1 MCRHFKIRYSS
12 IPLPVHQLRAV
23 LLDLVNLPR
32 PLYIGPLH
40 VRTWVMGKLVYGN
53 HLAYYY
59 STLIYL
65 APSMCLLMANLLLC
79 WVISLHQMDIF
90 FYCSLSFLVA
100 CSSKLFSFTLWM
112 SEVCVKS
119 STKHAF
125 RNANIIW
132 WTFKDILF
140 KSLLKC
146 LPCHDRS
153 QSICSVPCCRAWCQ
167 NKIDHA
173 TSLHRLLQWFPVTL
187 RTECQAC
194 YYKR

>member
-79 WVISLHQMDIF
+79 
-90 FYCSLSFLVA
+90 
-100 CSSKLFSFTLWM
+100 
-112 SEVCVKS
+112 
-119 STKHAF
+119 
-125 RNANIIW
+125 
-132 WTFKDILF
+132 
-140 KSLLKC
+140 
-146 LPCHDRS
+146 
-153 QSICSVPCCRAWCQ
+153 
-167 NKIDHA
+167 
-173 TSLHRLLQWFPVTL
+173 
-187 RTECQAC
+187 
-194 YYKR
+194 